1 MRQEA
6 FEARHRETWKRF
18 EHWTATLATVRTA
31 ARIPE
36 EEELIGRQFPRTY
49 RLICH
54 HLAVARTRRYGI
66 GLQQYLNQL
75 ALDGHQHLYRSRTAV
90 WESIVGFVLSG
101 FPQAVRRQWRFI
113 LAATSVFYLPALLM
127 ALAVY
132 VHPEVIYSLLEPSD
146 VAGMESMYD
155 PSNSSLGRERQ
166 SDDDLQMFGYYIYNN
181 IGIGFRTFAAGL
193 LFGIGSLFFL
203 AFNGLF
209 FGAVATHL
217 TVAGYS
223 STFWSFVAGHSA
235 LELTAITIFGA
246 AGLMI
251 GAGAVAPQQLRRW
264 DAIRERAHEAL
275 PLIYGGTIM
284 LLAAAFVEAFW
295 SSTTWPS
302 FTTKVSIGISLWA
315 VLGLYFSLVGRDES

>member
-1 MRQEA
+1 M
-6 FEARHRETWKRF
+6 
-18 EHWTATLATVRTA
+18 LV
-31 ARIPE
+31 
-36 EEELIGRQFPRTY
+36 
-49 RLICH
+49 
-54 HLAVARTRRYGI
+54 
-66 GLQQYLNQL
+66 
-75 ALDGHQHLYRSRTAV
+75 
-90 WESIVGFVLSG
+90 
-101 FPQAVRRQWRFI
+101 
-113 LAATSVFYLPALLM
+113 ATSVFYLPALLM
-127 ALAVY
+127 AFAIY

-166 SDDDLQMFGYYIYNN
+166 SDDDLKMFGFYIYNN

-203 AFNGLF
+203 AFNGLL

-251 GAGAVAPQQLRRW
+251 GAGAVAPRQLRRW
-264 DAIRERAHEAL
+264 DAIRERAYEAL
-275 PLIYGGTIM
+275 PLIYGGTFM

-302 FTTKVSIGISLWA
+302 FTLKVSIGISLWV
-315 VLGLYFSLVGRDES
+315 VLGLYFFLVGRDES